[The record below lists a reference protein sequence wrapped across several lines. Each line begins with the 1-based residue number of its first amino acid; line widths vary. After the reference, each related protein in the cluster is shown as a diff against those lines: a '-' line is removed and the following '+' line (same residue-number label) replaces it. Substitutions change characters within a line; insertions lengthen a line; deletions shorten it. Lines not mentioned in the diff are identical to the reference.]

1 VVSWAFPSL
10 VRGPLWLRFTCV
22 TPVLVTK
29 FATEEGNAWTGEAVS
44 TIDDQRFSALCCR
57 GAGRLLSGAGRG
69 VQVPPVCVDHEL
81 SRCSSAYT
89 LRAVTFHQG
98 VSARHGHYFAVVRA
112 DLRQQRQRH
121 AESQSHDDSQSQRP
135 GPEGLPSE
143 SAGDEEEEVMW
154 VELNDAFAGKCART
168 PQQVGADTTC

>member
-1 VVSWAFPSL
+1 M
-10 VRGPLWLRFTCV
+10 
-22 TPVLVTK
+22 
-29 FATEEGNAWTGEAVS
+29 
-44 TIDDQRFSALCCR
+44 
-57 GAGRLLSGAGRG
+57 
-69 VQVPPVCVDHEL
+69 QVPPVCVDHEL

-112 DLRQQRQRH
+112 DLRQPRQRP
-121 AESQSHDDSQSQRP
+121 AESQSHAESQSQRP
-135 GPEGLPSE
+135 GLEGLPSE
-143 SAGDEEEEVMW
+143 SEGLADEKEEVMW